1 MNDGDALRWEAEK
14 RAILVALFDL
24 GESFLPESDA
34 PEIVKRRQA
43 IADMR
48 TEVERLPAIPDW
60 SMVRNLYAAAA
71 LFADGLRAVVA
82 IARDSLDMNDEMLAE
97 LSSGGMIVARG
108 FSERQIRAKV
118 QELRERLDQAPTRAL
133 VASELHTSEATL
145 KRALKD
151 LGLGPWPPAPPE
163 D

>member
-1 MNDGDALRWEAEK
+1 MNDDDALRWEAEK
-14 RAILVALFDL
+14 RAILIALCDL
-24 GESFLPESDA
+24 GELFVPESDA
-34 PEIVKRRQA
+34 PENVRRRQA
-43 IADMR
+43 FADNR
-48 TEVERLPAIPDW
+48 TEVERLLAIPDW
-60 SMVRNLYAAAA
+60 SMVRNLYRAAAM
-71 LFADGLRAVVA
+71 FADGFLAVGA
-82 IARDSLDMNDEMLAE
+82 IARDSLAMNDEMLAE
-97 LSSGGMIVARG
+97 LSSRGTPAARG

-118 QELRERLDQAPTRAL
+118 QELRKRLDQAPTRAL